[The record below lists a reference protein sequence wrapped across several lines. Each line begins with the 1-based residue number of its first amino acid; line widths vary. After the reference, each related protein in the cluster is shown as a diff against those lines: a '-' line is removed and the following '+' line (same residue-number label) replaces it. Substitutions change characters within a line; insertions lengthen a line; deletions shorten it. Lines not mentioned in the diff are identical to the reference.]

1 MCGVCLCGG
10 IRDYGINATTV
21 GLLLVL
27 VLMLP
32 LRLLFRCQF
41 DCSCYEFVGLTLYDN
56 SSNKMIQYDA
66 QQAHGLRENV
76 ARLKMIRNEK
86 EIQRKMQTRKIMKN
100 KDKTAHCHSWFHFD
114 S

>member
-1 MCGVCLCGG
+1 MCGGCLCGG
-10 IRDYGINATTV
+10 IRDYGINATTD
-21 GLLLVL
+21 GLLMLVL

-41 DCSCYEFVGLTLYDN
+41 DCSYYEFVGLTLYDN
-56 SSNKMIQYDA
+56 SSNKIVQYDA

-86 EIQRKMQTRKIMKN
+86 ETQREMQTRKIMKN
-100 KDKTAHCHSWFHFD
+100 KDETAHCQ
-114 S
+114 